1 MIRKE
6 PKLCHTERSE
16 VSHNTESKR
25 DFSHSLKMT
34 KGKQLSMT
42 TAYKPSGIEW
52 LGEIPKHWEVG
63 KLGDICEIVMGEFL
77 DFSPTTQNDNKA
89 SLICHS
95 ELSQESEESKKLPI
109 LDVKYLRNNGERKL
123 ASRGNLANINDRLIL
138 MDGENSG
145 EIFITKEKGFLGST
159 LKKLKFSNL
168 NQIEF
173 VDFVLLCYKDF
184 FKNNKKGTAI
194 PHLDKH
200 LFANHKIPLP
210 PLQEQKEIAEFLDS
224 KCEKIQNYIDKKQ
237 KLITLLQE
245 KKQALINECV
255 TKGLNCYTK
264 HNVESRPLRGA
275 QKEKDSRQYKN
286 SGVEYLG
293 TIPKHWEVRRLA
305 SFGKFSKGGNIG
317 RNDLLDEGISTLIY
331 GDIYTKY
338 EIKTH
343 TLHSKVSQETA
354 KNATPIYKGDILF
367 SGSGET
373 KEDIGK
379 NIVYLGDEKAFA
391 GGDVIIFR
399 QNQNDALFL
408 SYALNTQG
416 VRFCKLIESKG
427 EIIVHIYASNLR
439 DIKIPLPPL
448 QEQKAIAEFLDT
460 QITKIDLTIEKTKE
474 QITLIKEYKTSL
486 INQAVCGRIQ
496 LKD

>member
-1 MIRKE
+1 MKSIRKPPYE
-6 PKLCHTERSE
+6 SSK
-16 VSHNTESKR
+16 VS
-25 DFSHSLKMT
+25 
-34 KGKQLSMT
+34 
-42 TAYKPSGIEW
+42 YKPSGIEW
-52 LGEIPKHWEVG
+52 LGEIPQSWEVR
-63 KLGDICEIVMGEFL
+63 KLEFCFYESDERCGDKNYELLSVTQSSGIVKQNDLIEKKDISNDDKTKYKVVPLNAIAYNKMRMWQGALGLNNIQEGII
-77 DFSPTTQNDNKA
+77 SPAYVVAIPKKHIFPSFAFYLFKTQNMIEEFGRFSYGLCSDMN
-89 SLICHS
+89 SLRY
-95 ELSQESEESKKLPI
+95 E
-109 LDVKYLRNNGERKL
+109 D
-123 ASRGNLANINDRLIL
+123 
-138 MDGENSG
+138 
-145 EIFITKEKGFLGST
+145 
-159 LKKLKFSNL
+159 
-168 NQIEF
+168 
-173 VDFVLLCYKDF
+173 
-184 FKNNKKGTAI
+184 FKNI
-194 PHLDKH
+194 Q
-200 LFANHKIPLP
+200 IPLP
-210 PLQEQKEIAEFLDS
+210 PLEEQKAIAEFLDK
-224 KCEKIQNYIDKKQ
+224 KCDKISQFIESKQ

-255 TKGLNCYTK
+255 TKGVNCYTK

-448 QEQKAIAEFLDT
+448 QEQKEIAEFLDT
-460 QITKIDLTIEKTKE
+460 QITKIDLAIEKTKQ
-474 QITLIKEYKTSL
+474 QITYIKEYKTSL

>member
-1 MIRKE
+1 MRFK
-6 PKLCHTERSE
+6 
-16 VSHNTESKR
+16 
-25 DFSHSLKMT
+25 D
-34 KGKQLSMT
+34 
-42 TAYKPSGIEW
+42 SGIEW
-52 LGEIPKHWEVG
+52 LGEIPEHWEIKPLKAIFNQRNEQNSDLKINNILSLV
-63 KLGDICEIVMGEFL
+63 KDIGVI
-77 DFSPTTQNDNKA
+77 PY
-89 SLICHS
+89 
-95 ELSQESEESKKLPI
+95 EEK
-109 LDVKYLRNNGERKL
+109 
-123 ASRGNLANINDRLIL
+123 GNLGNKSKDKLQEYKIAKVNDLVINKMNAVIGSLGLSKYEGLVSPVYLVLYIDNPNHFI
-138 MDGENSG
+138 NYYSY
-145 EIFITKEKGFLGST
+145 IFQTKEVQHFLKTFSYGIMEIREAIDY
-159 LKKLKFSNL
+159 LEFKKMSL
-168 NQIEF
+168 
-173 VDFVLLCYKDF
+173 
-184 FKNNKKGTAI
+184 
-194 PHLDKH
+194 
-200 LFANHKIPLP
+200 PLP
-210 PLQEQKEIAEFLDS
+210 PLEEQKAIAEFLDK
-224 KCEKIQNYIDKKQ
+224 KCDKISQFIESKQ

-245 KKQALINECV
+245 KKQTLINAVVCR
-255 TKGLNCYTK
+255 GLNKNT
-264 HNVESRPLRGA
+264 EL
-275 QKEKDSRQYKN
+275 KE
-286 SGVEYLG
+286 SGVKYLG

-317 RNDLLDEGISTLIY
+317 RNNLLDEGISTLIY

-416 VRFCKLIESKG
+416 VRFCKFIESKG

-448 QEQKAIAEFLDT
+448 QEQKAIASYLDT
-460 QITKIDLTIEKTKE
+460 QTTKIDLAIEKTKQ
-474 QITLIKEYKTSL
+474 QIALIKEYKQTL
-486 INQAVCGRIQ
+486 ISQAICGKMQ
-496 LKD
+496 QKD

>member
-1 MIRKE
+1 MRFK
-6 PKLCHTERSE
+6 
-16 VSHNTESKR
+16 
-25 DFSHSLKMT
+25 D
-34 KGKQLSMT
+34 
-42 TAYKPSGIEW
+42 SGIEW
-52 LGEIPKHWEVG
+52 LGEIPEHWEVR
-63 KLGDICEIVMGEFL
+63 KLEFCFYESDERCGDKNYELLSVTQSSGIVKQNDLIEKKDISNDDKTKYKVVPLNAIAYNKMRMWQGALGLNNIQEGII
-77 DFSPTTQNDNKA
+77 SPAYVVAIPKKHIFPSFAFYLFKTQNMIEEFGRFSYGLCSDMN
-89 SLICHS
+89 SLRY
-95 ELSQESEESKKLPI
+95 E
-109 LDVKYLRNNGERKL
+109 D
-123 ASRGNLANINDRLIL
+123 
-138 MDGENSG
+138 
-145 EIFITKEKGFLGST
+145 
-159 LKKLKFSNL
+159 
-168 NQIEF
+168 
-173 VDFVLLCYKDF
+173 
-184 FKNNKKGTAI
+184 FKNI
-194 PHLDKH
+194 Q
-200 LFANHKIPLP
+200 IPLP
-210 PLQEQKEIAEFLDS
+210 PLEEQKAIAEFLDK
-224 KCEKIQNYIDKKQ
+224 KCDKISQFIESKQ
-237 KLITLLQE
+237 KLIALLTE
-245 KKQALINECV
+245 KKQALINAVVCR
-255 TKGLNCYTK
+255 GLNK
-264 HNVESRPLRGA
+264 NAEL
-275 QKEKDSRQYKN
+275 KE
-286 SGVEYLG
+286 SGVKYLG

-317 RNDLLDEGISTLIY
+317 RNDLLDEGILTLIY

-448 QEQKAIAEFLDT
+448 QEQKAIASYLDT
-460 QITKIDLTIEKTKE
+460 QITKIDLAIEKTKQ
-474 QITLIKEYKTSL
+474 QITYIKEYKTSL
-486 INQAVCGRIQ
+486 INQVICGRIQ
-496 LKD
+496 QKD

>member
-1 MIRKE
+1 MKSILKPPYE
-6 PKLCHTERSE
+6 SSK
-16 VSHNTESKR
+16 VS
-25 DFSHSLKMT
+25 
-34 KGKQLSMT
+34 
-42 TAYKPSGIEW
+42 YKPSGIEW
-52 LGEIPKHWEVG
+52 LGEIPQSWEVR
-63 KLGDICEIVMGEFL
+63 KLEFCFYESDERCGDKNYELLSVTQSSGIVKQNDLIEKKDISNDDKTKYKVVPLNAIAYNKMRMWQGALGLNNIQEGII
-77 DFSPTTQNDNKA
+77 SPAYVVAIPKKHIFPSFAFYLFKTQNMIEEFGRFSYGLCSDMN
-89 SLICHS
+89 SLRY
-95 ELSQESEESKKLPI
+95 E
-109 LDVKYLRNNGERKL
+109 D
-123 ASRGNLANINDRLIL
+123 
-138 MDGENSG
+138 
-145 EIFITKEKGFLGST
+145 
-159 LKKLKFSNL
+159 
-168 NQIEF
+168 
-173 VDFVLLCYKDF
+173 
-184 FKNNKKGTAI
+184 FKNI
-194 PHLDKH
+194 Q
-200 LFANHKIPLP
+200 IPLP
-210 PLQEQKEIAEFLDS
+210 PLEEQKAIADYLDK
-224 KCEKIQNYIDKKQ
+224 KCDKISQFIESKQ

-448 QEQKAIAEFLDT
+448 QEQKAIASYLDT

>member
-1 MIRKE
+1 MRFK
-6 PKLCHTERSE
+6 
-16 VSHNTESKR
+16 
-25 DFSHSLKMT
+25 D
-34 KGKQLSMT
+34 
-42 TAYKPSGIEW
+42 SGIEW
-52 LGEIPKHWEVG
+52 LGEIPEHWEVR
-63 KLGDICEIVMGEFL
+63 KL
-77 DFSPTTQNDNKA
+77 
-89 SLICHS
+89 
-95 ELSQESEESKKLPI
+95 
-109 LDVKYLRNNGERKL
+109 KYL
-123 ASRGNLANINDRLIL
+123 AQFYTGNSIKDSEKSQYEVWE
-138 MDGENSG
+138 ENSIPYIATKDI
-145 EIFITKEKGFLGST
+145 EIDSCVVDYENGMYI
-159 LKKLKFSNL
+159 KKNNL
-168 NQIEF
+168 NF
-173 VDFVLLCYKDF
+173 LKAPKSSVLLCVEGGSAGKKLAFLNQEVCFVNKLCCINAD
-184 FKNNKKGTAI
+184 KISINKKM
-194 PHLDKH
+194 
-200 LFANHKIPLP
+200 LFYILQSNFFGNLFFSSIKGLIGGITSKELAEFKIPLP
-210 PLQEQKEIAEFLDS
+210 PLEEQRAIADYLDK
-224 KCEKIQNYIDKKQ
+224 KCDKISRFIESKQ

-245 KKQALINECV
+245 KKQALINAVVCR
-255 TKGLNCYTK
+255 GLNKNT
-264 HNVESRPLRGA
+264 EL
-275 QKEKDSRQYKN
+275 KD

-448 QEQKAIAEFLDT
+448 QEQKAIASYLDT
-460 QITKIDLTIEKTKE
+460 QITKIDLAIEKTKQ
-474 QITLIKEYKTSL
+474 QIALIKEYKTSL
-486 INQAVCGRIQ
+486 INQAICGRIQ
-496 LKD
+496 QKD

>member
-1 MIRKE
+1 MRFK
-6 PKLCHTERSE
+6 
-16 VSHNTESKR
+16 
-25 DFSHSLKMT
+25 D
-34 KGKQLSMT
+34 
-42 TAYKPSGIEW
+42 SGIEW
-52 LGEIPKHWEVG
+52 LGEIPQHWEVR
-63 KLGDICEIVMGEFL
+63 KLKYLAQFYTGNSIKDSEKSQYEVWEENSIPYIATKDIEIDSCVVDYENGMYIKKNNLNFL
-77 DFSPTTQNDNKA
+77 KA
-89 SLICHS
+89 PKSSILLCVEGGS
-95 ELSQESEESKKLPI
+95 AGKKLAFLNKEVCFVNKLCCINADKISINKKMLFYI
-109 LDVKYLRNNGERKL
+109 LQSNFF
-123 ASRGNLANINDRLIL
+123 GNLFFSSIKGLI
-138 MDGENSG
+138 GG
-145 EIFITKEKGFLGST
+145 ITSKELA
-159 LKKLKFSNL
+159 
-168 NQIEF
+168 EF
-173 VDFVLLCYKDF
+173 
-184 FKNNKKGTAI
+184 
-194 PHLDKH
+194 
-200 LFANHKIPLP
+200 KIPLP
-210 PLQEQKEIAEFLDS
+210 PLEEQKAIAEFLDK
-224 KCEKIQNYIDKKQ
+224 KCDKISQFIESKQ

-245 KKQALINECV
+245 KKQALINAVVCR
-255 TKGLNCYTK
+255 GLNKNT
-264 HNVESRPLRGA
+264 EL
-275 QKEKDSRQYKN
+275 KE
-286 SGVEYLG
+286 SGVKYLG
-293 TIPKHWEVRRLA
+293 IIPKHWEVRRLA

-317 RNDLLDEGISTLIY
+317 RNDLLNEGISTLIY

-448 QEQKAIAEFLDT
+448 QEQKAIASYLDT
-460 QITKIDLTIEKTKE
+460 QITKIDLAIEKTKQ
-474 QITLIKEYKTSL
+474 QIALIKEYKTSL
-486 INQAVCGRIQ
+486 INQAICGRMQ
-496 LKD
+496 

>member
-1 MIRKE
+1 MKSILKPPYE
-6 PKLCHTERSE
+6 SSK
-16 VSHNTESKR
+16 VS
-25 DFSHSLKMT
+25 
-34 KGKQLSMT
+34 
-42 TAYKPSGIEW
+42 YKHSGIEW
-52 LGEIPKHWEVG
+52 LGEIPQHWE
-63 KLGDICEIVMGEFL
+63 IVKFKYIFKERSIKGFGHEQQL
-77 DFSPTTQNDNKA
+77 ASTQNYGVIPK
-89 SLICHS
+89 SLYPTRTVEALTSDLNFFKLVRKNNFVISLRSFEGGIEYSQYQGIISPAYTILESTNNIEHS
-95 ELSQESEESKKLPI
+95 YFQFLFKSS
-109 LDVKYLRNNGERKL
+109 
-123 ASRGNLANINDRLIL
+123 
-138 MDGENSG
+138 
-145 EIFITKEKGFLGST
+145 IFISALQIYKTGIREGQNISYLELQQDFL
-159 LKKLKFSNL
+159 
-168 NQIEF
+168 
-173 VDFVLLCYKDF
+173 
-184 FKNNKKGTAI
+184 
-194 PHLDKH
+194 
-200 LFANHKIPLP
+200 PLP
-210 PLQEQKEIAEFLDS
+210 PLQEQKAIAEFLDK
-224 KCEKIQNYIDKKQ
+224 KCDKISQFIESKQ

-305 SFGKFSKGGNIG
+305 SFGKFSKGGNIW

-448 QEQKAIAEFLDT
+448 QEQKAIASYLDT
-460 QITKIDLTIEKTKE
+460 QITKIDLAIEKTKQ
-474 QITLIKEYKTSL
+474 QITYIKEYKTSL

-496 LKD
+496 LKDEQCEIIKKKT

>member
-1 MIRKE
+1 MKSIRKPPYE
-6 PKLCHTERSE
+6 SSK
-16 VSHNTESKR
+16 VS
-25 DFSHSLKMT
+25 
-34 KGKQLSMT
+34 
-42 TAYKPSGIEW
+42 YKPSGIEW
-52 LGEIPKHWEVG
+52 LGEIPQSW
-63 KLGDICEIVMGEFL
+63 EIVKIKQVSKVVTGKTPCLENEWGNEMPFITPTDCFL
-77 DFSPTTQNDNKA
+77 DTKYTS
-89 SLICHS
+89 
-95 ELSQESEESKKLPI
+95 LSQRKLSKIGIKNYNSIIIPQDSILVTCIASIGKVVMSNKEVITNQQINSVIPNTDLISPNFAFYVLLVTMPFAENYFCGYSILPI
-109 LDVKYLRNNGERKL
+109 LNKSE
-123 ASRGNLANINDRLIL
+123 
-138 MDGENSG
+138 
-145 EIFITKEKGFLGST
+145 
-159 LKKLKFSNL
+159 FSN
-168 NQIEF
+168 I
-173 VDFVLLCYKDF
+173 
-184 FKNNKKGTAI
+184 
-194 PHLDKH
+194 
-200 LFANHKIPLP
+200 KIPLP
-210 PLQEQKEIAEFLDS
+210 PLQDQKAIAEFLDK
-224 KCEKIQNYIDKKQ
+224 KCDKISQFIESKQ

-305 SFGKFSKGGNIG
+305 SFGKFSKGGNIW

-448 QEQKAIAEFLDT
+448 QEQKAIASYLDT
-460 QITKIDLTIEKTKE
+460 QITKIDLAIEKTKQ
-474 QITLIKEYKTSL
+474 QITYIKEYKTSL

-496 LKD
+496 QNKRGENATR

>member
-1 MIRKE
+1 MRFK
-6 PKLCHTERSE
+6 
-16 VSHNTESKR
+16 
-25 DFSHSLKMT
+25 D
-34 KGKQLSMT
+34 
-42 TAYKPSGIEW
+42 SGIEW
-52 LGEIPKHWEVG
+52 LGEIPQHWEVR
-63 KLGDICEIVMGEFL
+63 KLKYLAQFYTGNSIKDSEKSQYEVWEENSIPYIATKDIEIDSCVVDYENGMYIKKNNLNFL
-77 DFSPTTQNDNKA
+77 KA
-89 SLICHS
+89 PKSSILLCVEGGS
-95 ELSQESEESKKLPI
+95 AGKKLAFLNKEVCFVNKLCCINADKISINKKMLFYI
-109 LDVKYLRNNGERKL
+109 LQSNFF
-123 ASRGNLANINDRLIL
+123 GNLFFSSIKGLI
-138 MDGENSG
+138 GG
-145 EIFITKEKGFLGST
+145 ITSKELA
-159 LKKLKFSNL
+159 
-168 NQIEF
+168 EF
-173 VDFVLLCYKDF
+173 
-184 FKNNKKGTAI
+184 
-194 PHLDKH
+194 
-200 LFANHKIPLP
+200 KIPLP
-210 PLQEQKEIAEFLDS
+210 PLEEQKAIAEFLDK
-224 KCEKIQNYIDKKQ
+224 KCDKISQFIESKQ

-245 KKQALINECV
+245 KKQALINAVVCR
-255 TKGLNCYTK
+255 GLNKNT
-264 HNVESRPLRGA
+264 EL
-275 QKEKDSRQYKN
+275 KE
-286 SGVEYLG
+286 SGVKYLG
-293 TIPKHWEVRRLA
+293 IIPKHWEVRRLA

-448 QEQKAIAEFLDT
+448 QEQKAIASYLDT
-460 QITKIDLTIEKTKE
+460 QITKIDLAIEKTKQ
-474 QITLIKEYKTSL
+474 QIALIKEYKTSL
-486 INQAVCGRIQ
+486 INQAICGRMQ
-496 LKD
+496 

>member
-1 MIRKE
+1 MRFK
-6 PKLCHTERSE
+6 
-16 VSHNTESKR
+16 
-25 DFSHSLKMT
+25 D
-34 KGKQLSMT
+34 
-42 TAYKPSGIEW
+42 SGIEW
-52 LGEIPKHWEVG
+52 LGEIPEHWEVR
-63 KLGDICEIVMGEFL
+63 KL
-77 DFSPTTQNDNKA
+77 
-89 SLICHS
+89 
-95 ELSQESEESKKLPI
+95 
-109 LDVKYLRNNGERKL
+109 KYL
-123 ASRGNLANINDRLIL
+123 AQFYTGNSIKDSEKSQYEVWE
-138 MDGENSG
+138 ENSIPYIATKDI
-145 EIFITKEKGFLGST
+145 EIDSCVVDYENGMYI
-159 LKKLKFSNL
+159 KKNNL
-168 NQIEF
+168 NF
-173 VDFVLLCYKDF
+173 LKAPKSSVLLCVEGGSAGKKLAFLNQEVCFVNKLCCINAD
-184 FKNNKKGTAI
+184 KISINKKM
-194 PHLDKH
+194 
-200 LFANHKIPLP
+200 LFYILQSNFFGNLFFSSIKGLIGGITSKELAEFKIPLP
-210 PLQEQKEIAEFLDS
+210 PLEEQKAIAEFLDK
-224 KCEKIQNYIDKKQ
+224 KCNKISQFIESKQ

-448 QEQKAIAEFLDT
+448 QEQKAIASYLDT
-460 QITKIDLTIEKTKE
+460 QITKIDLAIEKTKQ
-474 QITLIKEYKTSL
+474 QITYIKEYKTSL
-486 INQAVCGRIQ
+486 INQVICGRIQ
-496 LKD
+496 QKD